1 MGLDIVELVLAI
13 EEEFRVHL
21 PNGEVAKME
30 RVGDVADWILAEMA
44 REGRGFMSEEEVWD
58 RLQEIIVRQTGVPY
72 VEVTREA
79 KFVDDLGLD

>member
-1 MGLDIVELVLAI
+1 MGLDLVELVMAV

-21 PNGEVAKME
+21 PSGEVAKME
-30 RVGDVADWILAEMA
+30 RVGDVQDWIMAEMA
-44 REGRGFMSEEEVWD
+44 RGERGFMSEEEVWD
-58 RLQEIIVRQTGVPY
+58 RLQEIIVRQTGLPY